1 MLRGSA
7 KAIFEIANSKILSN
21 FVNQIYIEVKRK
33 NIKDSTIYIIV
44 FCVVAFA
51 AICIFRPREKGEEKK
66 TAIATVGDTWIDTL
80 TNKSSDFEPLFP
92 MENEIERFM
101 SKWDIKGMSIAV
113 SRNDSLI
120 YTKGFGWADR
130 ERGERMEANSI
141 MRIAS
146 ASKLVTAAT
155 IMKLVEDGKLS
166 LQSHVFGSNGLL
178 NRSDFTDAIRDSR
191 MENITIEHLLRHQG
205 GFTLGAGDPMFN
217 TVELKK
223 AKHLTKAP
231 TNEELIKIVLGR
243 RLGFEPGN
251 GRRYSNFGYMLL
263 SMVIE
268 KVSGQNYWDYVR
280 QNILEPAGAYGF
292 MPATNYYTEKNP
304 REVKYY
310 SPDAELV
317 EDFNTPGKMVDRCY
331 GGANISALM
340 GAGGWCTSAAALC
353 RLVAAV
359 DGDPQV
365 KDVLKPESVAQM
377 TAYQEKEKICF
388 GWTDSDANGKW
399 SRSGTLSS
407 AHALIER
414 FPDGECW
421 VITMN
426 SGVWTGFRFTRDMSR
441 LIERLRSRYSFE
453 LPSRNLW

>member
-1 MLRGSA
+1 M
-7 KAIFEIANSKILSN
+7 
-21 FVNQIYIEVKRK
+21 KRK
-33 NIKDSTIYIIV
+33 NIKDFTIYIIV
-44 FCVVAFA
+44 FCIVAFA
-51 AICIFRPREKGEEKK
+51 AICIFRHNVRGEEDKNK
-66 TAIATVGDTWIDTL
+66 TSVARNTWIDTL
-80 TNKSSDFEPLFP
+80 INKSSDYEPLFP
-92 MENEIERFM
+92 MEKDIERFM

-120 YTKGFGWADR
+120 YTKGFGWADL
-130 ERGERMEANSI
+130 EKGEKMEANSI

-146 ASKLVTAAT
+146 VSKLITAAA
-155 IMKLVEDGKLS
+155 IMKLVEERKLS
-166 LQSHVFGSNGLL
+166 LQSHVFGNNGILE
-178 NRSDFTDAIRDSR
+178 RKDYSEAIKDPR
-191 MENITIEHLLRHQG
+191 MEDITVENLLRHQG

-217 TVELKK
+217 TVEIKK

-231 TNEELIKIVLGR
+231 TNDELVRIVLGR

-263 SMVIE
+263 SLVIE
-268 KVSGQNYWDYVR
+268 RVTGRSYWDYV
-280 QNILEPAGAYGF
+280 QKNILEPAGAYGF
-292 MPATNYYTEKNP
+292 MPATNYYAEKNP

-310 SPDAELV
+310 SPDAEPV

-331 GGANISALM
+331 GGANINALM
-340 GAGGWCTSAAALC
+340 GAGGWCASAASLC
-353 RLVAAV
+353 RLVAAI
-359 DGDPQV
+359 DGDPIV
-365 KDVLKPESVAQM
+365 KDVLRQESVAQM
-377 TAYQEKEKICF
+377 TAHQEKEKVCF
-388 GWTDSDANGKW
+388 GWTDSDAKGKW

-441 LIERLRSRYSFE
+441 LIERLRSRYSVD
-453 LPSRNLW
+453 LPSRSLW